1 MLESILQ
8 RSERPSEPLPRQVGQ
23 TLRGLGKCMRRAV
36 VQDTP
41 ACPANLPGKI
51 RILGESIRRVA
62 PHLIDGRSPPRSNPS
77 PNHRN
82 AIQQVISST
91 VEVLPAGVFHRLPAG
106 QAVLG
111 IPILNVAG

>member
-1 MLESILQ
+1 
-8 RSERPSEPLPRQVGQ
+8 
-23 TLRGLGKCMRRAV
+23 MRRAV

-62 PHLIDGRSPPRSNPS
+62 AHLIDGRSPPRSNRS
-77 PNHRN
+77 RNHRN

-91 VEVLPAGVFHRLPAG
+91 VEVLAGDIFQRLPAG
-106 QAVLG
+106 QDVMG
-111 IPILNVAG
+111 IPNMNAAGDRTDLRLMEVADHS